1 MKQFFKYII
10 LAATMLTVV
19 VGHVWADACAY
30 SLENTASRV
39 NVVQTGSLGLI
50 KYHNFPNTTLCTLT
64 NSYGISKIS
73 FDMKKDGGTNNGDFK
88 LQFYNGSSWED
99 AKDSSGNSITWNV
112 KNTNTTTVSKQI
124 DPNSTTG
131 KATKFQI
138 VRTSNT
144 NFTSSSR
151 YFTISNIVVVM
162 AKTMSGSEEEIVF
175 DGQVYNTTSTAKT
188 RDFTFSNVETGTSI
202 SITSNT
208 NSTEFPAEI
217 TKQGD
222 CTGSVTVSVKFKPSQ
237 KGTRTGEITVSGDC
251 GSKKFSVTGNGLLAT
266 PTLTLKGLSGL
277 VDRTADIANPNYINL
292 SQYIDTYIGDGYKYE
307 VVSSNSQYAHFD
319 GDNFYATEKGEYTI
333 HISSPAGDHY
343 SDTFADGEKYRVLVV
358 TVRDKARP
366 AYKANYTQ
374 ASADGMFV
382 DGVIENAYTLTNV
395 SKDAYF
401 DCNISVKSISN
412 VNDGTGIVISYDMAN
427 NKIVAHNAGTATLQ
441 FVQTENNDYYA
452 ETSPEYTF
460 TVSKHQ
466 TVFGGEAYS
475 IMVDGTQL
483 ANYSYT
489 NTSSA
494 QPTSLSSDDFYY
506 TIDNVVFANEALNKG
521 IDLITFNPST
531 KQITACNAGSAKI
544 TLHQKETYKYTGATA
559 SYNVT
564 VNKYTPAFT
573 WNTGNVK
580 YYYLSMINNIFSTTN
595 PDCPYTIVSDNEYVA
610 KVIDNALHIYNVAES
625 ANITVTQ
632 VENYKWY
639 GLKKDYLITPVNGNT
654 HVRIE
659 INDESEYY
667 LFKQPTT
674 SGKVSWDGGVKFSQ
688 GDAGFNWDDTYYDI
702 RFEGIPDKLT
712 FDYDAQ
718 VGATGRLWF
727 VSEKGSAG
735 DEWLRT
741 EWSSESTNGSASVS
755 LKSSTRYV
763 RFCYSGNLSATIK
776 NIVVTEKVQFE
787 TTSSKIDF
795 GTNGINH
802 GKQEEI
808 VTFLHANAGRITT
821 AVIEGADKDYFSV
834 DPVIIPGTG
843 RDYYGSALLYVS
855 FDNRGENRGET
866 PYNAVLVISDNANHR
881 TEVSLIGVRNGKSTP
896 EFIWNPNALP
906 YYFNTTIANIAY
918 STNKDPNCP
927 LTFETSD
934 RSIAE
939 VVDGNLKIYNK
950 GEEVSIIVRQAE
962 NADYVAHADTFTFTP
977 CARPD
982 LEVPFRVSWNRH
994 MKSVQIGSKCD
1005 WVDDAQLQ
1013 LSTTGISDGF
1023 VWEDDRKCILVTFGG
1038 TPDKL
1043 YFDYKASTGSTA
1055 QSLSYAWIVEES
1067 TNGVDWSEVWR
1078 SSHLSTGWAKTG
1090 EINLNPRTQYV
1101 RISYTGNFA
1110 GYVRD
1115 IIISSLEGYNYLRAE
1130 EGTYL
1135 SRGAKYGTQAVA
1147 DPFGVVCR
1155 ISHFTRDNVNQYSRF
1170 QFVDNMQY
1178 LWETSDT
1185 KELFTDDKT
1194 ADNTAN
1200 QWQVESDASGKFTMR
1215 SGNETNRGRY
1225 VTIKDNALTF
1235 TDDQSEATIWHM
1247 ESPSEHEQVIKKYM
1261 DEVAAWAAS
1270 KDFGSEVNTLEQLRS
1285 NIDNQDFEKIEITI
1299 PAVALAQQEGEYRD
1313 GMNGT
1318 LSAYDHTISGLEPGL
1333 YSLSVKAFYRISEPK
1348 YAKEARTNNW
1358 ESVLAYVYANE
1369 VMWPIQSVYAS
1380 HNQNSYHTSDELYDG
1395 YYFPTQLQPS
1405 AEKALG
1411 EANRYLNN
1419 VYVYVSADAGKTTG
1433 TLSYG
1438 IKNPSFVPGAWLVY
1452 STFTLTR
1459 IARKEYIFVG
1469 GDATYP
1475 KDWNTDENWNRKSV
1489 PNQNHSVTIQAN
1501 AEVEQPNAVY
1511 SMSIDENKNVHILST
1526 GGLTIGDGGVTKAGD
1541 NSIVIDNTPVGAGFF
1556 KVDPSADNKPTNLV
1570 KIHYTTRAYNSGS
1583 PRDEIWQYMGAP
1595 GTNMK
1600 MTDAHQTMIYHW
1612 DEQQGWLK
1620 QTQGSSLTPFY
1631 GYAFT
1636 QTKAQEATFEISA
1649 NPIIP
1654 GEEELVEISLTN
1666 TSTGMRGS
1674 NVFVNSF
1681 LAPIDLTTF
1690 DDDDF
1695 EGNVEQTFYL
1705 FNSGSWNQ
1713 WQQEGG
1719 RDHMN
1724 YGVSPG
1730 QYYALSPKGA
1740 HLMDAQYD
1748 QTTIPPMQGVYVIA
1762 KDNNAKIKLDYA
1774 KHVYNANASNQAMR
1788 APQRLDEDFMR
1799 LRLHVAGANCGADRM
1814 YVIQHEMGTPDYD
1827 NGYDAINMPTAGQ
1840 PSIYTY
1846 ERAGQMEISVSDH
1859 IDSTYIGFQ
1868 AGSDD
1873 QYTLNITSVIG
1884 DGLYLKDLQEEKI
1897 VPVVNG
1903 VEYIFHA
1910 TPNSVNNSR
1919 FLLVN
1924 RLEDDE
1930 DLSDFIQAYVSDEIV
1945 YVKYA
1950 PDNSDM
1956 VVYTIGGVALAT
1968 YSISNTPTT
1977 IDLSFLP
1984 QGIYVLKIQNKTYKF
1999 VCK

>member
-1 MKQFFKYII
+1 MKQFFKYIFFI
-10 LAATMLTVV
+10 TAMLMVV
-19 VGHVWADACAY
+19 VADVLAECY
-30 SLENTASRV
+30 YGIDNSVMEINTNKHSEKEWWGTNTYYKFASTTEIGSV
-39 NVVQTGSLGLI
+39 N
-50 KYHNFPNTTLCTLT
+50 NT
-64 NSYGISKIS
+64 YGISKITATITLERTN
-73 FDMKKDGGTNNGDFK
+73 GGKNAKVKLEYSVNGGSWISLGSEKELAGTKVAWETDNKLEVSQNVDIPAGNTVKFRICETKQEEYGGSRKLTISNFNVTLASTMTTIPSSLDFGTINYGESTPPK
-88 LQFYNGSSWED
+88 TL
-99 AKDSSGNSITWNV
+99 K
-112 KNTNTTTVSKQI
+112 VSY
-124 DPNSTTG
+124 
-131 KATKFQI
+131 
-138 VRTSNT
+138 SNIGD
-144 NFTSSSR
+144 NISATSSSQHFSVSPSSEAISCSGEKT
-151 YFTISNIVVVM
+151 FTVTYNPQSAGIHP
-162 AKTMSGSEEEIVF
+162 GEIVI
-175 DGQVYNTTSTAKT
+175 TSTGKSVSILVSGIAKGYPQHT
-188 RDFTFSNVETGTSI
+188 WNGQTEYLVGDLIDLANLWETSNKENTPTFEIVDFDNYDASGVDPVLSGTSI
-202 SITSNT
+202 ELTRAGKLTVKIAQEATDT
-208 NSTEFPAEI
+208 YFALST
-217 TKQGD
+217 TQ
-222 CTGSVTVSVKFKPSQ
+222 V
-237 KGTRTGEITVSGDC
+237 ITV
-251 GSKKFSVTGNGLLAT
+251 KKRTANFAW
-266 PTLTLKGLSGL
+266 TLNEPSYHVDDNAELVHIYTLKDNATGADVLSEL
-277 VDRTADIANPNYINL
+277 
-292 SQYIDTYIGDGYKYE
+292 
-307 VVSSNSQYAHFD
+307 H
-319 GDNFYATEKGEYTI
+319 
-333 HISSPAGDHY
+333 
-343 SDTFADGEKYRVLVV
+343 
-358 TVRDKARP
+358 
-366 AYKANYTQ
+366 
-374 ASADGMFV
+374 
-382 DGVIENAYTLTNV
+382 
-395 SKDAYF
+395 
-401 DCNISVKSISN
+401 
-412 VNDGTGIVISYDMAN
+412 
-427 NKIVAHNAGTATLQ
+427 
-441 FVQTENNDYYA
+441 
-452 ETSPEYTF
+452 
-460 TVSKHQ
+460 
-466 TVFGGEAYS
+466 
-475 IMVDGTQL
+475 
-483 ANYSYT
+483 
-489 NTSSA
+489 
-494 QPTSLSSDDFYY
+494 
-506 TIDNVVFANEALNKG
+506 
-521 IDLITFNPST
+521 DLITFNSDNSNILSI
-531 KQITACNAGSAKI
+531 KQNSNEKWVLYAENEGEAKVTARFDGNYKWNAF
-544 TLHQKETYKYTGATA
+544 TYELPL
-559 SYNVT
+559 SII
-564 VNKYTPAFT
+564 KYTPVFT
-573 WNTGNVK
+573 WNLNEIP
-580 YYYLSMINNIFSTTN
+580 YYYGSSIPNIFSTTN
-595 PDCPYTIVSDNEYVA
+595 TDAECTVTITSDNEAFARVENNTLY
-610 KVIDNALHIYNVAES
+610 I
-625 ANITVTQ
+625 ANLNETATITVEQ
-632 VENYKWY
+632 KENYKWY
-639 GLKKDYLITPVNGNT
+639 AQQKQYLITPVNGNT

-718 VGATGRLWF
+718 VGATERLWF

-843 RDYYGSALLYVS
+843 RDYYGSALLHVS

-950 GEEVSIIVRQAE
+950 GEEVSIIVHQAE

-1023 VWEDDRKCILVTFGG
+1023 VWEDDRKRILVTFGG

-1318 LSAYDHTISGLEPGL
+1318 LPAYDHTISGLEPGL

-1570 KIHYTTRAYNSGS
+1570 KTHYTTRAYNSGS

-1649 NPIIP
+1649 KPIIP
-1654 GEEELVEISLTN
+1654 KADEIQVISLTN
-1666 TSTGMRGS
+1666 TAAGMRGS

-1690 DDDDF
+1690 EDRDF
-1695 EGNVEQTFYL
+1695 EGNVDKAFYL
-1705 FNSGSWNQ
+1705 FNSGSWHQ
-1713 WQQEGG
+1713 WQQNGG
-1719 RDHMN
+1719 SSNTMQ

-1730 QYYALSPKGA
+1730 QYYALSPYGSS
-1740 HLMDAQYD
+1740 LMDPTYD

-1762 KDNNAKIKLDYA
+1762 RENDAKIKLDYT
-1774 KHVYNANASNQAMR
+1774 KHVYNANASNKPMR

-1956 VVYTIGGVALAT
+1956 VVYTIRGVALAT